1 MFSGAQGL
9 VPSPSRALG
18 QAFWLCPSVTLHV
31 GTRSPALVAVE
42 ELLEL
47 GHRGSKAQGLLE
59 GELCWW
65 SSRSWQHLEIYWVSQ
80 GICGKRNL
88 TLRTA
93 KRAKNSNSN
102 QMFTAWASVSL
113 AWVKLF
119 FTCSLLF
126 LTVSLQGI
134 NSRKAFKSSTT
145 QDQKLFDRDS
155 LPVPVLE
162 TYRSCNTPPPL
173 NILSPYR

>member
-9 VPSPSRALG
+9 FPCSQQSTWTAFLALPFG
-18 QAFWLCPSVTLHV
+18 GSLV
-31 GTRSPALVAVE
+31 GTRSPALGGSGGAA
-42 ELLEL
+42 EL
-47 GHRGSKAQGLLE
+47 GHRGSKAQGLLQ

-65 SSRSWQHLEIYWVSQ
+65 SSRSWQHLEICWVSQ

-88 TLRTA
+88 TLRSA
-93 KRAKNSNSN
+93 KRAKNSSRN